1 MLTPVT
7 TDQMTDYVSDAFLL
21 GRKAKYQPRLLKSHD
36 LLSEHYLMM
45 VMVVGG
51 VEQSL
56 LKFCSLTRYF

>member
-45 VMVVGG
+45 VMVV
-51 VEQSL
+51 VALS
-56 LKFCSLTRYF
+56 KVC

>member
-21 GRKAKYQPRLLKSHD
+21 GRKAKYQPWLLKSHD

-45 VMVVGG
+45 VMVVAALSK
-51 VEQSL
+51 V
-56 LKFCSLTRYF
+56 C